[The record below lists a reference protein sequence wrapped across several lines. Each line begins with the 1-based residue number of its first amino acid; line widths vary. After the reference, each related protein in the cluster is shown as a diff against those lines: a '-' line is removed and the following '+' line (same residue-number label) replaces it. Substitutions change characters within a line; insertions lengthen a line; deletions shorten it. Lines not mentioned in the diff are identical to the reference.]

1 MIKIGI
7 LGDIGSGKTY
17 VAKNFGYPVFNADT
31 EVSVDYMKKLRKIF
45 NKLKKILPTI
55 YSLISGK

>member
-31 EVSVDYMKKLRKIF
+31 EVSELYEKERKIF
-45 NKLKKILPTI
+45 NKLKKNFTTI